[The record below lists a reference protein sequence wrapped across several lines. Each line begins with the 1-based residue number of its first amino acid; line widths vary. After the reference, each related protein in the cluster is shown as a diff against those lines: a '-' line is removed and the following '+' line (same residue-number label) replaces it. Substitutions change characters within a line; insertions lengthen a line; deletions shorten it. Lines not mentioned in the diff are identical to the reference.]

1 MPRSGGQSDPS
12 CPDVETALETRI
24 TNYTI
29 ASVVY
34 TKSAESAVYEKEL
47 ENKVNALIQHGWQP
61 FGGLQL
67 VRRES
72 VLVALQPMVRTGANS
87 LEVVHATMAEAR

>member
-1 MPRSGGQSDPS
+1 M
-12 CPDVETALETRI
+12 ETVLEQKI
-24 TNYTI
+24 TKYTI

-67 VRRES
+67 VQRES

-87 LEVVHATMAEAR
+87 LEFVHSAMVDAR